1 MPTGYVE
8 FHGVLLTRREYSSLE
23 KRYRQG
29 ISSLDH
35 FDSAAFD
42 RVLKKL
48 YKSGWYEKNVPYEKA
63 GGMLNYHLAEWFES
77 IDKGYRIEKK

>member
-8 FHGVLLTRREYSSLE
+8 FFSILLTRREYSSIE

-29 ISSLDH
+29 VASLDH
-35 FDSAAFD
+35 FEYAAVD
-42 RVLKKL
+42 RVIAKLIKK
-48 YKSGWYEKNVPYEKA
+48 GWYEDCNYDQA
-63 GGMLNYHLAEWFES
+63 RGMFNNSLGEWFES

>member
-8 FHGVLLTRREYSSLE
+8 FYGVLLTRREYSSLE

-29 ISSLDH
+29 MASLDH
-35 FDSAAFD
+35 FDDAAFY
-42 RVLKKL
+42 RVFKKL
-48 YKSGWYEKNVPYEKA
+48 YKNGWYEDIPYEKA
-63 GGMLNYHLAEWFES
+63 VGVLNYHLIQWFES